1 MRKFVFQLSICLTIF
16 LTLQTMAH
24 AASVF
29 DRNFGTNGTVTTAVG
44 SNLQGGKI
52 KIQPDGKI
60 LILGTVDSN
69 SSQKTVLVRYNA
81 NGSLDANFGNN
92 GIVIQELSPSFEA
105 ANDLS
110 LQSDGKIIVVGS
122 VVLPA
127 TQSLD
132 FAVARFNQNGTLDAT
147 FGTNGLATVNQS
159 SQDIFNAV
167 VVQPDNKIVAV
178 GTTSQNNFEF
188 AAIRFNANGTLDQ
201 SFSNGGLFF
210 LDLDQFTSSQEFRAV
225 TLFPNG
231 RILIGGTAL
240 SNGGTE
246 VLVLLEPNGTFAQDF
261 ANNGVRREFLGQEST
276 GFNMGLA
283 VLPDGRFL
291 SVSRSLLRRYLS
303 NGAADPNFRAAFA
316 TGSSDI
322 VPLGTD
328 LAVRSDGKFI
338 VLNQGLLTSRYDTV
352 LYDKNG
358 RDINRAKNLIG
369 NDIAYQPDDKFV
381 IAIAAE
387 GSFIVR
393 RYVSISSP
401 GTRIADFD
409 YDDKT
414 DLIVSRLGET
424 VYVLRS
430 SQSVISYQLNRSSG
444 EGVRIIPEDYYSN
457 NPEQFPLFYW
467 RYSGQNNP
475 AYFEA
480 VIPAQFSN
488 RNIYQWGSFGDIPI
502 GGDYDGETQRFNN
515 LFRKSTELAIFR
527 PSTGDWWIYNR
538 SNNTSYAV
546 HWGAN
551 GDKPVPADYDYDG
564 ITDYAIYRPSTGAWW
579 VHRSSDDSYFTL
591 QFGTATDIP
600 LTGDF
605 DGDGRADF
613 TVYRPSEG
621 NWYQYLTTEGFRVVR
636 FGLPTDIPVPGDYD
650 GDGRHDVAVFRQG
663 VWYILQSTE
672 GLKIVQWGNA
682 TDSPVAVRYDQ

>member
-1 MRKFVFQLSICLTIF
+1 
-16 LTLQTMAH
+16 MAH
-24 AASVF
+24 AAGVF

-60 LILGTVDSN
+60 LILGTIDSG
-69 SSQKTVLVRYNA
+69 SSQKTALVRYNSD
-81 NGSLDANFGNN
+81 GSLDTNFGNN
-92 GIVIQELSPSFEA
+92 GIVIQELSPAFET
-105 ANDLS
+105 ANDLA
-110 LQSDGKIIVVGS
+110 LQSDGKIIVAGNIFS
-122 VVLPA
+122 PA
-127 TQSLD
+127 TQSVD
-132 FAVARFNQNGTLDAT
+132 FAVARFNQNGTLDT
-147 FGTNGLATVNQS
+147 SFGTSGLATVNQS

-178 GTTSQNNFEF
+178 GTTSQNNYDF

-201 SFSNGGLFF
+201 SFSDGGLFF
-210 LDLDQFTSSQEFRAV
+210 LDLSPFSNTQEFRAV

-240 SNGGTE
+240 DNGGTE
-246 VLVLLEPNGTFAQDF
+246 VLVLLEPNGALAPNFGT
-261 ANNGVRREFLGQEST
+261 NGVRQEFFGSESP
-276 GFNMGLA
+276 GSKIDLA

-291 SVSRSLLRRYLS
+291 SVSRSLIRRYLS
-303 NGAADPNFRAAFA
+303 NGTVDQTFRSAFA

-328 LAVRSDGKFI
+328 LGVRSDGKFI
-338 VLNQGLLTSRYDTV
+338 VLNQGLSSARYDTV
-352 LYDKNG
+352 LYDING
-358 RDINRAKNLIG
+358 RDINRVKNLIG
-369 NDIAYQPDDKFV
+369 YDVAVQPDDKFV
-381 IAIAAE
+381 IAIAAA

-409 YDDKT
+409 YDEKT
-414 DLIVSRLGET
+414 DLVVSRLGQT

-430 SQSVISYQLNRSSG
+430 SQSVVSYQLNRSSG
-444 EGVRIIPEDYYSN
+444 EGVRIIPEDYYST
-457 NPEQFPLFYW
+457 NPDQFPLYYW

-475 AYFEA
+475 AYFEG
-480 VIPAQFSN
+480 VTPSGGLN
-488 RNIYQWGSFGDIPI
+488 TYQWGSFGDIPI

-579 VHRSSDDSYFTL
+579 VHRSGDDSYFTL
-591 QFGTATDIP
+591 QFGVATDIP

-613 TVYRPSEG
+613 TIYRPSEG
-621 NWYQYLTTEGFRVVR
+621 NWYQYLTSEGFRVVH
-636 FGLPTDIPVPGDYD
+636 FGVSTDIPVPGDYD
-650 GDGRHDVAVFRQG
+650 GDGRHDIAVYRNG
-663 VWYILQSTE
+663 VWYLLQSTD
-672 GLKIVQWGNA
+672 GVSIVQWGNA